1 VFERFTERA
10 RQAVIAAGDEARELG
25 HGHIGSEHLLLGLL
39 HEQEGVAAR
48 ALASSGIS
56 LADTRLAVSR
66 YVPSTEGQ
74 PSHRQL
80 PMTPRGKQILE
91 RADEESRSLG
101 NNHVGTEH
109 LLLAL
114 ADVDDGVAMKIL
126 RDRDV
131 DEPKIREA
139 VMGLLS
145 DFPPEPARRRPPM
158 TRRLDT
164 RRRLDPRTEITEPP
178 ASRWAIEVEPDGE
191 ARRLLMSAAARAL
204 ETGRTETTVGDLLL
218 ALSRTSQLA
227 AVLAELGVEE
237 TAFRAALERFRRPEE
252 PPEASRGG

>member
-56 LADTRLAVSR
+56 LADTRRAVSR
-66 YVPSTEGQ
+66 YVPTEGQ
-74 PSHRQL
+74 PSHGQL
-80 PMTPRGKQILE
+80 PITPRGKQILE

-101 NNHVGTEH
+101 NNYVGTEH

-145 DFPPEPARRRPPM
+145 DFPPEAARRRPAM

-164 RRRLDPRTEITEPP
+164 RRRLETRTEITELR
-178 ASRWAIEVEPDGE
+178 ASRWAIEIEPDGE

-204 ETGRTETTVGDLLL
+204 EAGRTETTVGDLLL

-252 PPEASRGG
+252 PPAASSGG